1 MAMAEQEAPEESFPS
16 GLVGPKRAQ
25 ARTRYL
31 QQHAEP
37 RDALKGQEQEGG
49 QREALALGKALQP
62 PQLRGEANVCVPTEA
77 GAGWRLAGG
86 PNHPR
91 PARAWIGPCPCTPA
105 PSRRVTLPLLHSHQA
120 AVGLLLILLVPHIV
134 HVHGERPHGM
144 RVHHVAQVTDVGG
157 SAHPGQ

>member
-1 MAMAEQEAPEESFPS
+1 MAMAEQEAPEERFPS

-86 PNHPR
+86 LITRDLPEP
-91 PARAWIGPCPCTPA
+91 GLDPA
-105 PSRRVTLPLLHSHQA
+105 PVPRLPPA
-120 AVGLLLILLVPHIV
+120 G
-134 HVHGERPHGM
+134 
-144 RVHHVAQVTDVGG
+144 
-157 SAHPGQ
+157 